1 MRGGYVTHALASW
14 VANSF
19 NGGTLAMGNE
29 AGMPVEIMAEL
40 AALREEVSELRRRAA
55 PPKTAPDSDEIS
67 YRELVQSA
75 NTIVLRWDLQGR
87 VTFLNEFGLQFFGF
101 TLDELAGRSVVGS
114 IVPET
119 DTSGHDLRRMIAEL
133 LEHPE
138 RYVNNENENVR
149 QNGDRV
155 WITWRNRALR
165 DEAGRVRELLS
176 IGIDTTERKRAEE
189 ALRDSER
196 RYRVLFESTPIALVE
211 RDASV
216 LKAHLQALQ
225 ATGVADFEAYLRE
238 HPDVLSRLLAM
249 VKITDMNAAAMEL
262 FETRELA
269 DLQQFPTIAEPE
281 LASMVRSIIA
291 DLATGNIA
299 SQQREGT
306 IRTLQGVSR
315 SVVTRTTVVPG
326 FETTLSRIVTALI
339 DVTEREQAWEAL
351 RASEERFRFL
361 SEHDNLTGLFNRR
374 YLYDTLETLIGVSS
388 GACSLLFMDLDQF
401 KSVVDRY
408 GHLHG
413 SRAIQEVAR
422 VIQACIPEPG
432 FAVAYAGDE
441 FVIVLPTLSKAQAMV
456 TAGEVQAQIR
466 AHTFLTDV
474 ELTVRMTASL
484 GVATYPE
491 DAADMRTLLAVADR
505 ALFDAKETG
514 RNQVLAA
521 GFRTRAE
528 TA

>member
-1 MRGGYVTHALASW
+1 MQL
-14 VANSF
+14 
-19 NGGTLAMGNE
+19 
-29 AGMPVEIMAEL
+29 EIMAEL
-40 AALREEVSELRRRAA
+40 NALRQEVSELRRRAL
-55 PPKTAPDSDEIS
+55 KTSPDADEIS

-87 VTFLNEFGLQFFGF
+87 VTFLNEFGLEFFGF
-101 TLDELAGRSVVGS
+101 THDELAGRPVVGS

-119 DTSGHDLRRMIAEL
+119 DTSGHDLGQMIAEL

-165 DEAGRVRELLS
+165 DESGHVRELLS
-176 IGIDTTERKRAEE
+176 IGMDTTERKRAEE
-189 ALRDSER
+189 GLRDSER

-211 RDASV
+211 RDAST
-216 LKAHLQALQ
+216 LKAHLEALR
-225 ATGVADFEAYLRE
+225 AAGVADFEAYLRE
-238 HPDVLSRLLAM
+238 RTDVLPTLLAM

-269 DLQQFPTIAEPE
+269 DLQRFPYIAEPE
-281 LASMVRSIIA
+281 HFASMVRGIIA
-291 DLATGNIA
+291 DLATGNIV

-306 IRTLQGVSR
+306 IRTLRGAVR
-315 SVVTRTTVVPG
+315 SVMTRTTVVPG
-326 FETTLSRIVTALI
+326 FETTLSRIVTALV

-374 YLYDTLETLIGVSS
+374 YLYDTLETLLADAS
-388 GACSLLFMDLDQF
+388 GTCSLLFMDLDQF

-413 SRAIQEVAR
+413 SRAIQEVAQ

-441 FVIVLPTLSKAQAMV
+441 FVVVLPASSKAQAMI
-456 TAGEVQAQIR
+456 TAAEVQAQIS
-466 AHTFLTDV
+466 AHAFLTDV
-474 ELTVRMTASL
+474 GLTVRMTASL

-491 DAADMRTLLAVADR
+491 DAADMPTLLAVADR
-505 ALFDAKETG
+505 ALFDAKEMG

-521 GFRTRAE
+521 GFRNPQPE
-528 TA
+528 TS